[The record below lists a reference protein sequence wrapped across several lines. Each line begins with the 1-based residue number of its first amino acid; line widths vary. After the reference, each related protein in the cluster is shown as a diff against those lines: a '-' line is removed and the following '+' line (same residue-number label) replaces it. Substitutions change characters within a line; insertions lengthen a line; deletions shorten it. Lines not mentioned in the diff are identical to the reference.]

1 MTRKVKR
8 GRAPLPTRC
17 IRIDKSTSVPNRLNY
32 RLEETGGRLGEY
44 VSLSHRWSNP
54 ETPRS
59 STCLR
64 NSHDR
69 VAGLQSAFQD
79 IDPLFTDVL
88 LVASQVGIQYV
99 WIDSLCII
107 QDSPQDWNAEAVKM
121 ADYYQNASF
130 TIMAAVPPNKRSQGL
145 FHLPEG
151 DLYRLARLPYRV
163 KEGNR
168 KGHFDLSCR
177 LDPARETQ
185 QHNQIQKNDLLSR
198 GSQASLGP
206 LQASAPPF
214 RSPLDWQA
222 LISQYSTMQLTKPEE
237 DRLVALSGVAQEFT
251 TQESSTKLVC
261 GLRPWCLGVD
271 LLWKQDTAGIHSRY
285 MEFPSWSWASV
296 NTSVSWTRT
305 DDATDCFSV
314 LSVSSTPGGRAGSP
328 AGTGGNTTSSTSAPS
343 GTAIQAIATLS
354 FAPEASMNTLSIRCR
369 LLTVLFGPVLEEKS
383 RDFILRAS
391 RYPTEELSLNSQ
403 PRGVALATENETVA
417 GWGSVE
423 DPDLQLDDA
432 FARNPI
438 IFALCISLLTVPRG
452 SGLFSRI
459 WGGES
464 IFNVLLKKKLR
475 SSDSANEC
483 SPQPTSVPAAAS
495 TSQITTPSGH
505 QASGSSLTVPI
516 MGSSPI
522 SSPSNA
528 APEPQIASSPPGEP
542 ENNTP
547 SIPERLWSKAYNILE
562 EKEPDV
568 VKGYQEILERLQ
580 NEWANTAAPEE
591 LQNLQHCKSVKS
603 QQMWRLVYS
612 GLERTKRQAKVKESV
627 SNIMETIDN
636 LKGVVEKAV
645 KYSSEAAIAWAGVS
659 LGLEILSNP
668 MKEPGLNRKGI
679 AYVLSRMEWYWN
691 LAELVLLD
699 NSSVSSAALRTNLE
713 TQIIEFYKKLLL
725 FQMRSACLYYRNWAG
740 VILRDAVKLD
750 DWSGELNSIKDAE
763 NLIRN
768 DIEQYD
774 NQDIRLKLGT
784 IETSALGQAE
794 SLESICM
801 ILKEEARLK
810 EKNKQDD
817 KDKDC
822 LAAFI
827 NSSELLRDILITML
841 QDPSLRDA
849 ILLVDALDECNVN
862 RSKLTKLIVDLS
874 KSCNTKWIVSSRD
887 WPEIRQE
894 LAEAT
899 GLVSLDLEQEH
910 ESVSQAVKSYIRKK
924 VDDLAEMKWKN
935 DLGLKEK
942 VFDYMQSHADDTFLW
957 VALVCERLAN
967 SGIRKRLVME
977 ELMKFPTSLTAL
989 YQAMMDRIT
998 DSSEGDRLK
1007 QILALV
1013 CVVYRPL
1020 TSDEI
1025 PTLVDSM
1032 NDYDEDDVE
1041 DTIASCGSFLT
1052 LQEREIFFVHQSAK
1066 EFLLNQGR
1074 EVLFPRGINHK
1085 HAHVFSR
1092 SLDAMENTLRQ
1103 DIYELGSPGILNPVE
1118 IPSLDPLACIE
1129 YSCDK
1134 GQMPELAAFV
1144 RDARRFIAHH
1154 KPIIETAPLQV
1165 YCSALIFCPESNSI
1179 RQRFSHQIPMWVT
1192 VKPEIEDDW
1201 DAHMQTIYHDVY
1213 TDHARYSPDG
1223 RYLACSSTGISQI
1236 YEAASGN
1243 LLCELLD
1250 ASCLSTTVYSPDGLL
1265 LCCGVNHG
1273 MAILDATTFELI
1285 ERIDVE
1291 ADRCFFLPNSNNIA
1305 VVFAEHVTVL
1315 DWKTRERFSCFSLNK
1330 ESSDVAL
1337 LSASR
1342 IVEVSVDA
1350 SEVNIW
1356 DLATGDCRHTFDFI
1370 GGDFGLVV
1378 CSLDGHWIA
1387 AASGFVV
1394 RLWYLDVRLGW
1405 VYKHDLSFEYAV
1417 ECLTFSAD
1425 SRTLIS
1431 GSDDN
1436 FIRMWDETGVCIKVL
1451 KAHTQQINFLTVCQM
1466 RNQLASGSDDG
1477 TIKLWDLSHILSGQF
1492 RQERPPSVQ
1501 TCDGSSEASE
1511 LTSSSDE
1518 DLWIDR
1524 LLFSPTGKMLAS
1536 ISYEETHIW
1545 DTVKD
1550 ICTDII
1556 IYGGAS
1562 GPDGVSFT
1570 PDDRLVAMG
1579 DANGKLGVWNTGLM
1593 AQIYFSDLEKPEC
1606 VSISSDGR
1614 YVSSILRLNTSRPI
1628 LLKIW
1633 DLIEDAQGQQHIT
1646 SEILPL
1652 ERIERHTRFVH
1663 SQDWKL
1669 LAIFNSFE
1677 GMRVF
1682 QRQSGHW
1689 VNIISPDATNF
1700 LTETPLV
1707 FTPDSEWLITYEE
1720 DPGYFLIKDPTLPSV
1735 ERDLGSLENHA
1746 LPYDTPKPEE
1756 LCWRITTPFGIL
1768 GVGKPSDFKGTRRIG
1783 WGLSIDKDWIIRGT
1797 ERLLWIPIDYRR
1809 IALDV
1814 NASRV
1819 AFVCPS
1825 GQIQIMK
1832 FQ

>member
-1 MTRKVKR
+1 MK
-8 GRAPLPTRC
+8 
-17 IRIDKSTSVPNRLNY
+17 
-32 RLEETGGRLGEY
+32 
-44 VSLSHRWSNP
+44 H
-54 ETPRS
+54 
-59 STCLR
+59 
-64 NSHDR
+64 
-69 VAGLQSAFQD
+69 
-79 IDPLFTDVL
+79 
-88 LVASQVGIQYV
+88 
-99 WIDSLCII
+99 
-107 QDSPQDWNAEAVKM
+107 
-121 ADYYQNASF
+121 
-130 TIMAAVPPNKRSQGL
+130 
-145 FHLPEG
+145 
-151 DLYRLARLPYRV
+151 
-163 KEGNR
+163 
-168 KGHFDLSCR
+168 
-177 LDPARETQ
+177 
-185 QHNQIQKNDLLSR
+185 LSR
-198 GSQASLGP
+198 
-206 LQASAPPF
+206 
-214 RSPLDWQA
+214 
-222 LISQYSTMQLTKPEE
+222 
-237 DRLVALSGVAQEFT
+237 
-251 TQESSTKLVC
+251 
-261 GLRPWCLGVD
+261 
-271 LLWKQDTAGIHSRY
+271 
-285 MEFPSWSWASV
+285 
-296 NTSVSWTRT
+296 
-305 DDATDCFSV
+305 
-314 LSVSSTPGGRAGSP
+314 
-328 AGTGGNTTSSTSAPS
+328 
-343 GTAIQAIATLS
+343 
-354 FAPEASMNTLSIRCR
+354 
-369 LLTVLFGPVLEEKS
+369 
-383 RDFILRAS
+383 
-391 RYPTEELSLNSQ
+391 
-403 PRGVALATENETVA
+403 
-417 GWGSVE
+417 
-423 DPDLQLDDA
+423 
-432 FARNPI
+432 
-438 IFALCISLLTVPRG
+438 
-452 SGLFSRI
+452 
-459 WGGES
+459 
-464 IFNVLLKKKLR
+464 LKKKLR

-483 SPQPTSVPAAAS
+483 SAQPTPVPAGAS

-505 QASGSSLTVPI
+505 QASGYSLTVPI

-528 APEPQIASSPPGEP
+528 TPEPQIVSSPPEEP

-547 SIPERLWSKAYNILE
+547 SIPERLWSKAYDILE
-562 EKEPDV
+562 EKEPDI
-568 VKGYQEILERLQ
+568 VKKYQEILEQ
-580 NEWANTAAPEE
+580 VQHEWIDTAAPKE
-591 LQNLQHCKSVKS
+591 LQNLQNCKSVKS

-612 GLERTKRQAKVKESV
+612 GLERSKRQAKVKESV

-636 LKGVVEKAV
+636 LKGVVDKAV
-645 KYSSEAAIAWAGVS
+645 KYSSEAAIAWAGIS

-691 LAELVLLD
+691 LAELVLQD
-699 NSSVSSAALRTNLE
+699 DTSVSSAALRTSLE

-750 DWSGELNSIKDAE
+750 DWSGELNSIKDGE

-774 NQDIRLKLGT
+774 NQDIRSKLST
-784 IETSALGQAE
+784 IESSALGQAE

-801 ILKEEARLK
+801 ILREEARLK

-822 LAAFI
+822 LAALLITDPRMDKKRIQSQKGDPLKESYEWILKNDTYNIFVDDPSSRVLWINGPPGKGKTMLLCGIIDELHKSLRPISFFLCQANVKEEDLSSDIAVMRGLIFVLLEHQPSLISVIRPSYDKQKHRLFNSI

-849 ILLVDALDECNVN
+849 VLLVDALDECNIN
-862 RSKLTKLIVDLS
+862 RPKLTRLIVDLS

-957 VALVCERLAN
+957 AALVCERLAN

-1032 NDYDEDDVE
+1032 DDYDEDDVE
-1041 DTIASCGSFLT
+1041 DAIASCGSFLT

-1066 EFLLNQGR
+1066 DFLLDQGR
-1074 EVLFPRGINHK
+1074 EVLFPHGINHK

-1103 DIYELGSPGILNPVE
+1103 DIYELGSPGTLNPVE

-1129 YSCDK
+1129 YSCVYWARHLCRLEPGQEPSLSNFERGLHFLQTKFTCWLEALSLIDELSTSITSIMALETTIDK

-1165 YCSALIFCPESNSI
+1165 YCSALIFCPESNLI
-1179 RQRFSHQIPMWVT
+1179 HQRFSHQIPVWVT

-1201 DAHMQTIYHDVY
+1201 DAHMQTIYNDADI
-1213 TDHARYSPDG
+1213 DHACYSPDG
-1223 RYLACSSTGISQI
+1223 RYLACSIRGTSQI
-1236 YEAASGN
+1236 YETTSGN
-1243 LLCELLD
+1243 LLCEVLA
-1250 ASCLSTTVYSPDGLL
+1250 ASHLSTAAYSPDGLL
-1265 LCCGVNHG
+1265 LCCGVNQG

-1285 ERIDVE
+1285 ESIDVK

-1305 VVFAEHVTVL
+1305 VVYGEHVTVL
-1315 DWKTRERFSCFSLNK
+1315 DWKTRERFSSFNVNK

-1342 IVEVSVDA
+1342 IVEVSLDA
-1350 SEVNIW
+1350 SEVKIW
-1356 DLATGDCRHTFDFI
+1356 DLATGECKHTFDFI
-1370 GGDFGLVV
+1370 GGGLGLVA

-1431 GSDDN
+1431 GSYDN
-1436 FIRMWDETGVCIKVL
+1436 FIRMWDDTGVCIKML
-1451 KAHTQQINFLTVCQM
+1451 KAHTQRINFLTVCQM
-1466 RNQLASGSDDG
+1466 RNQLASGSDDK
-1477 TIKLWDLSHILSGQF
+1477 TIKLWDLSHILSDQS
-1492 RQERPPSVQ
+1492 RQKRAPSVQ
-1501 TCDGSSEASE
+1501 ACDGSSEASE
-1511 LTSSSDE
+1511 LTSYSDE
-1518 DLWIDR
+1518 DLWIDS

-1536 ISYEETHIW
+1536 ISCEETHIW
-1545 DTVKD
+1545 DTAED
-1550 ICTDII
+1550 ICTETI

-1579 DANGKLGVWNTGLM
+1579 DANGKLGVWNTGIM
-1593 AQIYFSDLEKPEC
+1593 AQIYFSDLKKPEC

-1652 ERIERHTRFVH
+1652 ERIEGHIRFVP
-1663 SQDWKL
+1663 SQDYKF
-1669 LAIFNSFE
+1669 LAIYNSFE
-1677 GMRVF
+1677 GMRVL

-1689 VNIISPDATNF
+1689 VNIISPDSIRS
-1700 LTETPLV
+1700 LQEKPLV
-1707 FTPDSEWLITYEE
+1707 FTPDSEWLITYKE
-1720 DPGYFLIKDPTLPSV
+1720 DPSYFLIQ
-1735 ERDLGSLENHA
+1735 DLTFPYIKKYLESLDNHA
-1746 LPYDTPKPEE
+1746 FPYDTPKPEE
-1756 LCWRITTPFGIL
+1756 LCWRITTPYGIL
-1768 GVGKPSDFKGTRRIG
+1768 GVGQPSDFKSTRRIG
-1783 WGLSIDKDWIIRGT
+1783 WGFSIDKDWIMRGT
-1797 ERLLWIPIDYRR
+1797 ERLVWIPTDYRR

>member
-1 MTRKVKR
+1 MK
-8 GRAPLPTRC
+8 
-17 IRIDKSTSVPNRLNY
+17 
-32 RLEETGGRLGEY
+32 
-44 VSLSHRWSNP
+44 H
-54 ETPRS
+54 
-59 STCLR
+59 
-64 NSHDR
+64 
-69 VAGLQSAFQD
+69 
-79 IDPLFTDVL
+79 
-88 LVASQVGIQYV
+88 
-99 WIDSLCII
+99 
-107 QDSPQDWNAEAVKM
+107 
-121 ADYYQNASF
+121 
-130 TIMAAVPPNKRSQGL
+130 
-145 FHLPEG
+145 
-151 DLYRLARLPYRV
+151 
-163 KEGNR
+163 
-168 KGHFDLSCR
+168 
-177 LDPARETQ
+177 
-185 QHNQIQKNDLLSR
+185 LSR
-198 GSQASLGP
+198 
-206 LQASAPPF
+206 
-214 RSPLDWQA
+214 
-222 LISQYSTMQLTKPEE
+222 
-237 DRLVALSGVAQEFT
+237 
-251 TQESSTKLVC
+251 
-261 GLRPWCLGVD
+261 
-271 LLWKQDTAGIHSRY
+271 
-285 MEFPSWSWASV
+285 
-296 NTSVSWTRT
+296 
-305 DDATDCFSV
+305 
-314 LSVSSTPGGRAGSP
+314 
-328 AGTGGNTTSSTSAPS
+328 
-343 GTAIQAIATLS
+343 
-354 FAPEASMNTLSIRCR
+354 
-369 LLTVLFGPVLEEKS
+369 
-383 RDFILRAS
+383 
-391 RYPTEELSLNSQ
+391 
-403 PRGVALATENETVA
+403 
-417 GWGSVE
+417 
-423 DPDLQLDDA
+423 
-432 FARNPI
+432 
-438 IFALCISLLTVPRG
+438 
-452 SGLFSRI
+452 
-459 WGGES
+459 
-464 IFNVLLKKKLR
+464 LKKKLR
-475 SSDSANEC
+475 SSDSANGN
-483 SPQPTSVPAAAS
+483 SSQPTSVPAAAS

-505 QASGSSLTVPI
+505 QTSGSSLTVPI
-516 MGSSPI
+516 VSLPAI

-528 APEPQIASSPPGEP
+528 TPEPGTVSSPLAEP
-542 ENNTP
+542 ENTTLSVP
-547 SIPERLWSKAYNILE
+547 DRLWSKAYSILE
-562 EKEPDV
+562 EKEPDI
-568 VKGYQEILERLQ
+568 VKKYQEILEQ
-580 NEWANTAAPEE
+580 VQHEWIDTAAPEE
-591 LQNLQHCKSVKS
+591 LQNLQNCKSVKS

-612 GLERTKRQAKVKESV
+612 GLERSKRQAKVKESV

-636 LKGVVEKAV
+636 LKGVVDKAV
-645 KYSSEAAIAWAGVS
+645 KYSSEAAIAWAGIS

-679 AYVLSRMEWYWN
+679 AYVLSRTEWYWN
-691 LAELVLLD
+691 LAELVLQD
-699 NSSVSSAALRTNLE
+699 DTSVSSAALRTSLE

-750 DWSGELNSIKDAE
+750 DWSGELNSIKDGE

-774 NQDIRLKLGT
+774 NQDIRSKLST
-784 IETSALGQAE
+784 IESSALGQAE
-794 SLESICM
+794 SFESICT
-801 ILKEEARLK
+801 ILREEARLK

-822 LAAFI
+822 LAALLITDPRMDKKRIQSQKGDPLKESYEWILKNDTYNIFVDDPSSRVLWINGPPGKGKTMLLCGIIDELHKSLRPISFFLCQANVKEEDLSSDIAVMRGLIFVLLEHQPSLISVIRPSYDKQIHRLFNSI

-841 QDPSLRDA
+841 QEPSLRDA
-849 ILLVDALDECNVN
+849 ILLVDALDECNIN
-862 RSKLTKLIVDLS
+862 RSKLTRLIVDLS

-1020 TSDEI
+1020 TSDDI
-1025 PTLVDSM
+1025 PILVDSM
-1032 NDYDEDDVE
+1032 DDYDEDDVE
-1041 DTIASCGSFLT
+1041 DAIASCGSFLT
-1052 LQEREIFFVHQSAK
+1052 LQGREIFFVHQSAK
-1066 EFLLNQGR
+1066 EFLLDQGR

-1103 DIYELGSPGILNPVE
+1103 DIYELGSPCTLNPVE
-1118 IPSLDPLACIE
+1118 IPSLDPLAGIE
-1129 YSCDK
+1129 YSCVYWARHLCRLEPGQEPSLSNFDK
-1134 GQMPELAAFV
+1134 GQMPELAAFI
-1144 RDARRFIAHH
+1144 RDARRFIAYH

-1165 YCSALIFCPESNSI
+1165 YCSTLIFCPKSNLI
-1179 RQRFSHQIPMWVT
+1179 HQRFSHQIPVWVT

-1201 DAHMQTIYHDVY
+1201 DAHMQTIYNDADI
-1213 TDHARYSPDG
+1213 DHACYSPDG
-1223 RYLACSSTGISQI
+1223 RYLAYSIRGTSQI
-1236 YEAASGN
+1236 YEITSGN
-1243 LLCELLD
+1243 LLCEVLA
-1250 ASCLSTTVYSPDGLL
+1250 ASHLSTAAYSPDGLL
-1265 LCCGVNHG
+1265 LCCGVNQG

-1285 ERIDVE
+1285 ESIDVM

-1305 VVFAEHVTVL
+1305 VVYGEHVTVL
-1315 DWKTRERFSCFSLNK
+1315 DWKTRERFSSFNLNK

-1342 IVEVSVDA
+1342 IVEVSLDA
-1350 SEVNIW
+1350 SEVKIW
-1356 DLATGDCRHTFDFI
+1356 DLATGECKHTFDFI
-1370 GGDFGLVV
+1370 GGGLGLVA

-1431 GSDDN
+1431 GSYDN
-1436 FIRMWDETGVCIKVL
+1436 FIRMWDDTGVCIKVL
-1451 KAHTQQINFLTVCQM
+1451 KAHTQRINFLTVCQM
-1466 RNQLASGSDDG
+1466 RNQLASGSDDR
-1477 TIKLWDLSHILSGQF
+1477 TIKLWDLSHILSDQS
-1492 RQERPPSVQ
+1492 RQKRTPSVQ

-1511 LTSSSDE
+1511 LTSYSDE

-1545 DTVKD
+1545 DTAEDV
-1550 ICTDII
+1550 CTETI

-1593 AQIYFSDLEKPEC
+1593 AQIYFSDLKKPDC

-1614 YVSSILRLNTSRPI
+1614 
-1628 LLKIW
+1628 
-1633 DLIEDAQGQQHIT
+1633 
-1646 SEILPL
+1646 
-1652 ERIERHTRFVH
+1652 
-1663 SQDWKL
+1663 
-1669 LAIFNSFE
+1669 FE
-1677 GMRVF
+1677 GMRVL

-1689 VNIISPDATNF
+1689 VNIISPDSIRS
-1700 LTETPLV
+1700 LQE
-1707 FTPDSEWLITYEE
+1707 IE
-1720 DPGYFLIKDPTLPSV
+1720 DPSYFLIQ
-1735 ERDLGSLENHA
+1735 DLTFPYIKKYLESLDNHA
-1746 LPYDTPKPEE
+1746 FPYDTPKPEE
-1756 LCWRITTPFGIL
+1756 LCWRITTPYGIL
-1768 GVGKPSDFKGTRRIG
+1768 GVGKPSDFKSTRRIG
-1783 WGLSIDKDWIIRGT
+1783 WGLSIDKDWIMRGT
-1797 ERLLWIPIDYRR
+1797 ERLLWIPTDYRR

-1819 AFVCPS
+1819 AFVCLS